1 MSAVI
6 ADIRIAL
13 GNSSFVPQCVNSTS
27 DPCCGLHEWPVF
39 LLRGGTKY
47 VALAAFPALRAH
59 AAQIT
64 NLQIGIIQDLRCAIN
79 ELTVCG
85 RSRPWIPRLRWR
97 SISSHLQQ
105 IPCSYAAYVTKAVI
119 RIQDQMRNSNH
130 LFSAAAPMVASA

>member
-64 NLQIGIIQDLRCAIN
+64 NLQIGLEGAIRCDCERCSVKFHMPMAAMRTLRTLVYVRSMSAI
-79 ELTVCG
+79 EKRV
-85 RSRPWIPRLRWR
+85 PERL
-97 SISSHLQQ
+97 Q
-105 IPCSYAAYVTKAVI
+105 
-119 RIQDQMRNSNH
+119 
-130 LFSAAAPMVASA
+130 F

>member
-47 VALAAFPALRAH
+47 VALAAFPPLRAH

-64 NLQIGIIQDLRCAIN
+64 NLQIGLFLAVRCALV
-79 ELTVCG
+79 EGLLSPATRPLHHHASHTLTIC
-85 RSRPWIPRLRWR
+85 SRMT
-97 SISSHLQQ
+97 SS
-105 IPCSYAAYVTKAVI
+105 A
-119 RIQDQMRNSNH
+119 
-130 LFSAAAPMVASA
+130 